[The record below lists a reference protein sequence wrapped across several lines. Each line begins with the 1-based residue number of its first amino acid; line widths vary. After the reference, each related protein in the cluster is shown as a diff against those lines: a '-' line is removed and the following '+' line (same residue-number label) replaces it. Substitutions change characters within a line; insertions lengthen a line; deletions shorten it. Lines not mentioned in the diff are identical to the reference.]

1 MSDRETIYELL
12 AEAHH
17 ISYPKYNVG
26 KFLKAINEDIGPMD
40 KLSDGELVTRLS
52 GYVKQPFHKN
62 PKQDEDGSTTLTS
75 NSFF

>member
-12 AEAHH
+12 QEAHA
-17 ISYPKYNVG
+17 ISYPKYSVG
-26 KFLKAINEDIGPMD
+26 RFLTAINEDIGPLD
-40 KLSDGELVTRLS
+40 RLSDGEVVRRLS

-62 PKQDEDGSTTLTS
+62 PNQDEDGTTTLTS